1 MDDSRNPFARRTIRD
16 GNLRCGILPPR
27 SRIHQDGV
35 KIAPRSLRHLQLD
48 VDLLEVV
55 ALLFEV
61 GARER
66 VAI

>member
-1 MDDSRNPFARRTIRD
+1 MDDSRNPFACRAIRD
-16 GNLRCGILPPR
+16 GNLRCGIRTPQ
-27 SRIHQDGV
+27 SRFKEDGET
-35 KIAPRSLRHLQLD
+35 IAPRYLRHLQLD

-55 ALLFEV
+55 AFLFEI

>member
-1 MDDSRNPFARRTIRD
+1 MDDSRNPFARRAIRD
-16 GNLRCGILPPR
+16 GNLRCGIR
-27 SRIHQDGV
+27 SPQFRFHDDGV

-55 ALLFEV
+55 AFLFEI